1 MASYVGGNTAS
12 GSGSQNLALPS
23 GAAAGGVVI
32 VAGMESSV
40 GTYTLGSGLS
50 SLYEDTVGT
59 GRAILAGKVLKPTDI
74 SAGYVTVTPS
84 VFAVFCWG
92 VWSGVTAIETVGT
105 PTKRASSSR
114 YSYSKFVSPLSSGQ
128 TAVVVRFEKSSAKS
142 AGPSVSP
149 ATTKREE
156 YWSSNSNSP
165 SIWLGDYTGS
175 GATPGS
181 EATRTFID
189 TVSSGDGCGVQVS
202 LTDAAASGPSVSV
215 WGGSSEIS
223 GCTLSVWDGS
233 SEVPLDLSG
242 VV

>member
-12 GSGSQNLALPS
+12 GSGSQKLALPI
-23 GAAAGGVVI
+23 GAAAGDVVI

-40 GTYTLGSGLS
+40 GTYTIGSGLS

-59 GRAILAGKVLKPTDI
+59 GRAILAGKVLKASDI
-74 SAGYVTVTPS
+74 SAGYVTVTSS
-84 VFAVFCWG
+84 VVAVFGWG

-105 PTKRASSSR
+105 PTKRASSSN
-114 YSYSKFVSPLSSGQ
+114 KITALAVSPLSSGQ
-128 TAVVVRFEKSSAKS
+128 TAVVVRFEKSSNKS

-149 ATTKREE
+149 ATTERAV
-156 YWSSNSNSP
+156 YVSGFTSAP
-165 SIWLGDYTGS
+165 SIWLGDYTG
-175 GATPGS
+175 PG
-181 EATRTFID
+181 ATRTFTD
-189 TVSSGDGCGVQVS
+189 TVTSGNGCGVQVS
-202 LTDAAASGPSVSV
+202 LTDAAASVSV
-215 WGGSSEIS
+215 WDGSSEIS